1 MTTDDLIATL
11 KDKRGSVADAAAALR
26 VSRQA
31 VYHHINDN
39 PAVATALDKI
49 RSDLTRKRKPLDKA
63 LRDVRFAKEEIE
75 KHATEN
81 GVTMRAAARALV
93 LAKLMAVTHR
103 SERDITTEIR
113 SSTTLAQ
120 ALEDL
125 LPPIDNS
132 RLDEERTTMSTSLTA
147 EQLRWIRSQP
157 DGTVAKLLAASA
169 DFPAV
174 SDTMAEKTQTTFSVR
189 AVDATRLR
197 EAAAQRK
204 ETTQTL
210 IRQVIE
216 VARRQAKSARG
227 R

>member
-1 MTTDDLIATL
+1 MTTDHLIATL
-11 KDKRGSVADAAAALR
+11 KDKGGSVAATATALR

-49 RSDLTRKRKPLDKA
+49 RSDLARKRPTITRA
-63 LRDVRFAKEEIE
+63 LREVLFEDGEVAIYAAE
-75 KHATEN
+75 HHT
-81 GVTMRAAARALV
+81 TMRAAARSLV
-93 LAKLMAVTHR
+93 MAKVMAATGR
-103 SERDITTEIR
+103 SERDVTTEIR
-113 SSTTLAQ
+113 GSHRLSKV
-120 ALEDL
+120 LEDL

-132 RLDEERTTMSTSLTA
+132 RLDEERITMSTSLTA

-157 DGTVAKLLAASA
+157 EGTVAKLLAATETFPVASDAIA
-169 DFPAV
+169 D
-174 SDTMAEKTQTTFSVR
+174 KTQTTFSVR

-197 EAAAQRK
+197 EAAALRK
-204 ETTQTL
+204 ETTQTM

-216 VARRQAKSARG
+216 VARRAAKPARG

>member
-1 MTTDDLIATL
+1 MTTDVLIATL
-11 KDKRGSVADAAAALR
+11 KANKGKVAPTATALQI
-26 VSRQA
+26 SRQA

-49 RSDLTRKRKPLDKA
+49 RADLRKRRKPLPRA
-63 LRDVRFAKEEIE
+63 LRSVVFAKGEIE
-75 KHATEN
+75 RYATEH
-81 GVTMRAAARALV
+81 GVSLRAAARALV
-93 LAKLMAVTHR
+93 MAKLMAATGR

-113 SSTTLAQ
+113 GSTDLAQ

-132 RLDEERTTMSTSLTA
+132 RLDEERATMSTSLTA

-174 SDTMAEKTQTTFSVR
+174 SDTTAEKTQTTFSVR

-216 VARRQAKSARG
+216 VARRQAKPARG